1 MNKENKVHC
10 FEINENKIKTIE
22 DNKENI
28 QVNGNNN
35 FLIFS
40 KPSSLVQGIEINEIK
55 KEEIN
60 IEKEKE
66 KEKEKIENNLIKL
79 KKIEKIIKKRT
90 HSLSPTLQKP
100 IITNINN
107 TTNKNINNNN
117 NQNINNTNI
126 NNINNNNSNF
136 NNTNFNNTNNNNI
149 NINNTNNNNTNINN
163 TNNNNSN
170 NNNSNNNNTNI
181 NNTNNNNTNN
191 NINNINISNKN
202 ITINNIKKSP
212 SCSKL
217 HTLSPQT
224 STSSTIKTENK
235 KKSKSIDKKL
245 KYEKD
250 ISGKYFSLNDI
261 LQNKN
266 IQIPSEYLNDIY
278 KNLLIE
284 KKNIPKSEY
293 NYMKNQN
300 EINEQMRSILIDWI
314 IDVHFKFNF
323 TDETLFMTINII
335 DRYLTLEKIT
345 RNKLQLLGITSL
357 MIACKHEEI
366 DLPKANDFIYITDN
380 AYNRKEVFIMENEIL
395 KKLNFSLCHPSPI
408 KFYELIT
415 YSFKFNKKKF
425 FMGKY
430 LMESF
435 LVDLKNI
442 KYKPSIIACACVYI
456 VMKFFKMNNYQES
469 YNKKWFMLNENEPS
483 ITYIVKECAKDICLF
498 VDNIQK
504 TNFLSCQKKYSKNE
518 FEKVS
523 LLINGK

>member
-1 MNKENKVHC
+1 MKNSYSHREINKEPKVH
-10 FEINENKIKTIE
+10 FFDINESKNKTIE
-22 DNKENI
+22 DNQENI

-40 KPSSLVQGIEINEIK
+40 KPSSLVKGIEIKEINEIK

-60 IEKEKE
+60 IEIEKEKENEKEKE
-66 KEKEKIENNLIKL
+66 KEKENEKEKEKEKMENNLIKL
-79 KKIEKIIKKRT
+79 QKIEKIIKKRT
-90 HSLSPTLQKP
+90 HSLSPTLQNP
-100 IITNINN
+100 I
-107 TTNKNINNNN
+107 K
-117 NQNINNTNI
+117 
-126 NNINNNNSNF
+126 
-136 NNTNFNNTNNNNI
+136 TNNNITTSNNI
-149 NINNTNNNNTNINN
+149 NNNNTNINN
-163 TNNNNSN
+163 TNINNSN
-170 NNNSNNNNTNI
+170 NNNLNNNNL
-181 NNTNNNNTNN
+181 NNTNTNN
-191 NINNINISNKN
+191 SNNITNINISNKN

-217 HTLSPQT
+217 RTLSPQT
-224 STSSTIKTENK
+224 STSSTIKNDT
-235 KKSKSIDKKL
+235 KKL
-245 KYEKD
+245 KSKEKRSKYEKE

-284 KKNIPKSEY
+284 EKEGMKPKAEY

-314 IDVHFKFNF
+314 LDVHFKFGF

-335 DRYLTLEKIT
+335 DRYLTIEKIT

-425 FMGKY
+425 YMGKY

-498 VDNIQK
+498 VDNIQR

-523 LLINGK
+523 LLISGK